1 MPSFRRPHRPHAL
14 LTGAAAAA
22 RTVLLAP
29 GPALAFAAAAAAA
42 SAGSTAPPAARLA
55 PPSAPVAQPAPQ
67 PTDTLRDFVERQARP
82 GAGRIEVSVGSLDP
96 RLQLA
101 PCARIEPYLLPGTRL
116 WGRTA
121 IGVRC
126 IEGARWAVALPVTV
140 TVHGLALV
148 AAEPLAAGSRPSAS
162 SVRLEE
168 VELSSEP
175 GTPVTD
181 EAQLV
186 GRTLTRTLAPGQVV
200 RVEHLRV
207 SHSVAPGDPIRIQ
220 VVGPGF
226 VVHAEGKALAGA
238 GEGQPIRVRT
248 ENGRI
253 VSGTLRGRTVEIRI

>member
-1 MPSFRRPHRPHAL
+1 MPPSRRPRMPHAS
-14 LTGAAAAA
+14 TGGAVRAAA
-22 RTVLLAP
+22 RLLLA
-29 GPALAFAAAAAAA
+29 ALAGAAVPQAA
-42 SAGSTAPPAARLA
+42 SAASANPAASAPPAAA
-55 PPSAPVAQPAPQ
+55 
-67 PTDTLRDFVERQARP
+67 LRDFVERQVQP
-82 GAGRIEVSVGSLDP
+82 GAGRIEISVGSLDP

-126 IEGARWAVALPVTV
+126 VDGARWAVALPVTV
-140 TVHGLALV
+140 SVHGLALV
-148 AAEPLAAGSRPSAS
+148 ATEPLPAGSRPQAS

-168 VELSSEP
+168 VELTREP

-181 EAQLV
+181 ETQLV

-200 RVEHLRV
+200 RLEHLRA
-207 SHSVAPGDPIRIQ
+207 SPTVAPGDPVRIQ
-220 VVGPGF
+220 VHGSGF

-238 GEGQPIRVRT
+238 GEGEPIRVRT